1 MHPSTVRTGILGLR
15 RLSLP
20 TQQPFRRAASSVE
33 AIGVA
38 ASGPLDSIAGRYGDA
53 AIHGDINGIPAR
65 VFDLSS
71 RGARV
76 ELTVPVNLSKGTL
89 RIEIDGATFELI
101 AHVKWYRRHPDGPA
115 AYGLEFAEPD
125 RLAHRAA

>member
-20 TQQPFRRAASSVE
+20 TQQPLRRAASD
-33 AIGVA
+33 VA
-38 ASGPLDSIAGRYGDA
+38 AVNVAVSGPLDSVAGRYGDA
-53 AIHGDINGIPAR
+53 AIPGHIDGIPAR

-76 ELTVPVNLSKGTL
+76 ELSVPVNLSKGTL
-89 RIEIDGATFELI
+89 RVEIDGATFELV
-101 AHVKWYRRHPDGPA
+101 AHVKWYRRYPDGPA
-115 AYGLEFAEPD
+115 AYGLEFAGADPI
-125 RLAHRAA
+125 AHRAA

>member
-20 TQQPFRRAASSVE
+20 TQQPFRRAISTVE
-33 AIGVA
+33 PFDPARY
-38 ASGPLDSIAGRYGDA
+38 GPLDSIAGRYGDS
-53 AIHGDINGIPAR
+53 AIPGEINGIPAR

-76 ELTVPVNLSKGTL
+76 ELSVPVNLSKGTL
-89 RIEIDGATFELI
+89 RVEIDGATFELS

-125 RLAHRAA
+125 PIARRAA